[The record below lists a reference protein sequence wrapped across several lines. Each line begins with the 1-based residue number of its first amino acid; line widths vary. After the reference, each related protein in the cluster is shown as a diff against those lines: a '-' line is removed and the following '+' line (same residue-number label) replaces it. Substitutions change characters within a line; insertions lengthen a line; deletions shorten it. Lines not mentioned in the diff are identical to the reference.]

1 MATGKWIIAEDIREC
16 GCLMIG
22 YLNEDDTT
30 RVDMHYCPKHKAAP
44 EMYEA
49 SRGLAL
55 SLPDSELDLAREVW
69 GHTNV
74 AVVTHWRD
82 KVLATLA
89 DGSDA

>member
-49 SRGLAL
+49 LEGIASGGCCETEGCTPDNPYCDANIARAALA
-55 SLPDSELDLAREVW
+55 
-69 GHTNV
+69 
-74 AVVTHWRD
+74 
-82 KVLATLA
+82 LA
-89 DGSDA
+89 DGDV

>member
-44 EMYEA
+44 ELYEA
-49 SRGLAL
+49 LVMLVSSAGAVGWMMADDALA
-55 SLPDSELDLAREVW
+55 
-69 GHTNV
+69 
-74 AVVTHWRD
+74 
-82 KVLATLA
+82 LA
-89 DGSDA
+89 DGDV